1 MSSMLR
7 YLALF
12 TSLVPA
18 ASCIADAAD
27 TSQTT

>member
-1 MSSMLR
+1 MLR